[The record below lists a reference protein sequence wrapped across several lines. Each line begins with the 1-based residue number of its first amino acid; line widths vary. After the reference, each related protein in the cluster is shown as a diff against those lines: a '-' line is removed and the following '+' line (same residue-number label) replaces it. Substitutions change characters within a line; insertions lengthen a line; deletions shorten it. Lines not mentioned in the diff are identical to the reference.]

1 MYKLLPKIFVFII
14 LCYSSLWVFAQDETM
29 VESQSGEP
37 DKLQAPA
44 QDTQQAQ
51 SAIESIGSIQ
61 VGTNQ
66 ARLSDNNSP
75 WNDVFVRGNVNL
87 GSAIGILNWDASN
100 QKHFNETGQAFSFSL
115 THQLN
120 ADWYGFVGA
129 GVATGANFLPKR
141 RIDLAIN
148 RKWLEQRQLVTGL
161 QFTGTTSGDGNY
173 RDQAWQLSSTYYF
186 TSGLVSEIG
195 LKRTTSNPGDVNTLR
210 YFGAATYGVNKKY
223 YLSARY
229 DTGREGYQPQGS
241 LGTAFNFKSSVATV
255 TWRQWVSP
263 KWGYEVQ
270 AEHYKNTSYRR
281 NGLAAS
287 IFRDF

>member
-1 MYKLLPKIFVFII
+1 MYKSTYKVLIF
-14 LCYSSLWVFAQDETM
+14 LALYCSSLCLFAQNQA
-29 VESQSGEP
+29 ESQ
-37 DKLQAPA
+37 LNAPNKE
-44 QDTQQAQ
+44 QTPLPQSEQAQ
-51 SAIESIGSIQ
+51 ATVELSGSVQ
-61 VGTNQ
+61 VGISQ
-66 ARLSDNNSP
+66 AHLTDNNSA
-75 WNDVFVRGNVNL
+75 WHDAFARGNVNL
-87 GSAIGILNWDASN
+87 GSAIGVLNWEVSR
-100 QKHFNETGQAFSFSL
+100 QSHFNETGRSLSLAL
-115 THQLN
+115 THELN
-120 ADWYGFVGA
+120 ADWYGSVGA
-129 GVATGANFLPKR
+129 GVGASANFLPKR

-161 QFTGTTSGDGNY
+161 QFTGSTSGDGNY

-241 LGTAFNFKSSVATV
+241 SGTAFNFKSSVATV
-255 TWRQWVSP
+255 TWRQWASP
-263 KWGYEVQ
+263 NWGYEVQ

-281 NGLAAS
+281 NGLAVS